1 MSLIGLTKGT
11 DLEKKIDEMWKGE
24 AMGAAAY
31 HAFAIVAEE
40 KGLSELSEGLKKIA
54 ADEARHG
61 GLYAALNGHTNENL
75 LETLSSISDSEIS
88 GSEQIKV
95 LSDAMH
101 KLGFDEAAQAVKA
114 AAEDEYRHGKI
125 IKELIEKHL

>member
-24 AMGAAAY
+24 AMAAAAY
-31 HAFAIVAEE
+31 HAFAIVAKE
-40 KGLSELSEGLKKIA
+40 KGLLELSESLMKIA

-75 LETLSSISDSEIS
+75 LETLSSMANGEIS
-88 GSEQIKV
+88 ASEQIKE
-95 LSDAMH
+95 LSNEIH
-101 KLGFDEAAQAVKA
+101 KLGFEEAAQAVKA
-114 AAEDEYRHGKI
+114 AAEDEYGHGTLL
-125 IKELIEKHL
+125 KELVKKYL